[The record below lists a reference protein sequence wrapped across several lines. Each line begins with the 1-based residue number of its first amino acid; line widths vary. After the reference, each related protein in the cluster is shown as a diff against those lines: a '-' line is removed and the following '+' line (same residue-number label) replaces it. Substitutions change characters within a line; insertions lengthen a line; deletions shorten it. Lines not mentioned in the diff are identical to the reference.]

1 MRRVIGKDK
10 YIILWGIISAL
21 LTLLVGFISMH
32 IFWINDI
39 HDPNLRGFFSYK
51 AATFGDGIC
60 LPVLVGCSVV
70 CLLYGKEEKIGF
82 YKPCI
87 YIGIIGAILG
97 IVVQGSWLIS
107 DETLPNWT
115 IPEVHHFTAAG
126 YYHAIFFVLMFGY
139 IGFAFSAIWRL
150 RRRRGFSVKQEF
162 CFWGIISSG
171 SGFLYCLAL
180 DDWTINNTSYEALF
194 KAFLIVLL
202 VMILFSATSSIKRF
216 RRDFGI
222 IISAEFS
229 SLAIVIA
236 ALNYGTNLYFFF
248 LAIAEATFL
257 VVLVKP
263 ELHRF
268 FNQLFHFFMLACP
281 IFTLNLAL
289 YSFYQIDDIRL
300 YLFFITIIAVGIL
313 IAYCLETYDKLS
325 RECMPLFFLIPVYL
339 FVSVFLKT
347 VDDNA
352 LYNMGQIADALA
364 TMGVYF
370 ILKYYIQKKLFC
382 IIQKKDEDISLSKR
396 QDRKIKLSVY
406 FNIVVI
412 LVGSILFFY
421 DVIILSF
428 DAINYSDVLNI
439 SILRYMIMCIL
450 LLLCTV
456 VCTIFI
462 QKIPYYGIRKFISLW
477 SIGVYYALL
486 CWNTISHIENIRFDW
501 GILLSVFPTLGS
513 SWMVAK
519 GYYNNL
525 LNLRGIENKKID
537 RAFQGIIF
545 LGNAVNT
552 FAISSMIFSA
562 RSSND
567 ANLTFLVNIIVLFLG
582 FIVGPTISGIINKY
596 SYIDTKFIRAESYIG
611 IAQDG
616 FTSLLIIM
624 LAGVIPMYYYRQ
636 LSSQDVITQITGF
649 VLGIITIITMIY
661 WPYRYCLENN
671 RNHYKIKCEEYKR
684 LALEYPE
691 YEKILAYQK
700 KSLKEHLTFQ
710 NKFSYIAVFPYLFV
724 WDGVQKLLNKY
735 IDKKE
740 LFYELA
746 FKGICDEKKD

>member
-1 MRRVIGKDK
+1 M
-10 YIILWGIISAL
+10 S
-21 LTLLVGFISMH
+21 LT
-32 IFWINDI
+32 
-39 HDPNLRGFFSYK
+39 
-51 AATFGDGIC
+51 A
-60 LPVLVGCSVV
+60 
-70 CLLYGKEEKIGF
+70 
-82 YKPCI
+82 
-87 YIGIIGAILG
+87 AILVMLQRNDMDT
-97 IVVQGSWLIS
+97 VVLCPQC
-107 DETLPNWT
+107 
-115 IPEVHHFTAAG
+115 
-126 YYHAIFFVLMFGY
+126 AI
-139 IGFAFSAIWRL
+139 
-150 RRRRGFSVKQEF
+150 
-162 CFWGIISSG
+162 
-171 SGFLYCLAL
+171 
-180 DDWTINNTSYEALF
+180 
-194 KAFLIVLL
+194 KAFRRELTEKLKIRFNTLTSGKPQIQAGARIHIITHSSLKKRLEYLDKLHESGRKLLLIVDEAQ
-202 VMILFSATSSIKRF
+202 ILHDS
-216 RRDFGI
+216 G
-222 IISAEFS
+222 
-229 SLAIVIA
+229 
-236 ALNYGTNLYFFF
+236 
-248 LAIAEATFL
+248 
-257 VVLVKP
+257 
-263 ELHRF
+263 
-268 FNQLFHFFMLACP
+268 NQVYQMLA
-281 IFTLNLAL
+281 A
-289 YSFYQIDDIRL
+289 R
-300 YLFFITIIAVGIL
+300 
-313 IAYCLETYDKLS
+313 
-325 RECMPLFFLIPVYL
+325 
-339 FVSVFLKT
+339 
-347 VDDNA
+347 
-352 LYNMGQIADALA
+352 
-364 TMGVYF
+364 
-370 ILKYYIQKKLFC
+370 
-382 IIQKKDEDISLSKR
+382 R
-396 QDRKIKLSVY
+396 QY
-406 FNIVVI
+406 FNIVWALTATPLGNSLTGLYWLLYFLNPKIVGTLDSFKQKYYKLAYNKITRWCGKYPHKYKKTFREEVI
-412 LVGSILFFY
+412 LGYKNLDQLSEILKDYVILKQKPYNLVWHYHKFNINEKEQEQYLIAGQGLKRETSEKNFAVRLHDLQMVIDNLVIPIDKISLQYKIEERLKQENKYSEENVKSILKNMLEKLNQNRQTT
-421 DVIILSF
+421 IMNSSLSSKEKEYLKVVTEEMKKGHPVLTYL
-428 DAINYSDVLNI
+428 DYSDVLNI

-456 VCTIFI
+456 VYTIFI